1 MLIRPDTNGTEWE
14 TGKAEDHI
22 TDYTNPDLDHDRG
35 EGEEHNHHE
44 QADQQAGLRLE
55 PAWRDSLIVLEQN
68 TIKFVLY
75 STVYINL
82 QRWARVPEMFS
93 RPA

>member
-1 MLIRPDTNGTEWE
+1 MLIRPDTNRTEWE
-14 TGKAEDHI
+14 TGKAEDHS
-22 TDYTNPDLDHDRG
+22 TDYTNLDHDRG